1 MKNNFI
7 KSLVEFVFQSKTY
20 LSELTLEDGTMVEID
35 DQTMVASKMLEDGSM
50 EVLAEG
56 TYKLMDGSE
65 LVVGPEGVV
74 QPQVEAPAEAP
85 AEEIAAEEVPIA
97 AEEVP
102 SEQFSLEEKFAL
114 ESKVNELTSKFE
126 ELNAKYEVLLKT
138 SVEKFKS
145 VEKVIVDKPLTQLEA
160 VKKQLKEKY
169 KN

>member
-35 DQTMVASKMLEDGSM
+35 DTTMVASKMLEDGTM

-56 TYKLMDGSE
+56 TYKLMDGSD

-74 QPQVEAPAEAP
+74 QPQVETPAEAP
-85 AEEIAAEEVPIA
+85 AEEIAAEV
-97 AEEVP
+97 VP
-102 SEQFSLEEKFAL
+102 SEQFSLEQKIAL
-114 ESKVNELTSKFE
+114 ESKVTELTSKFE

-145 VEKVIVDKPLTQLEA
+145 VEKVIVDKPLTKLQA
-160 VKKQLKEKY
+160 VQKQLKEKY

>member
-35 DQTMVASKMLEDGSM
+35 DQTMVASKMLEDGTM

-56 TYKLMDGSE
+56 TYKLMDGSD
-65 LVVGPEGVV
+65 LVVGPNGVV
-74 QPQVEAPAEAP
+74 QPQVVAPAEAP
-85 AEEIAAEEVPIA
+85 AEEIAAEEVP
-97 AEEVP
+97 
-102 SEQFSLEEKFAL
+102 SEQFSLEQKVAL
-114 ESKVNELTSKFE
+114 ESKVIELTSKFE

-169 KN
+169 KK

>member
-35 DQTMVASKMLEDGSM
+35 DTTMVASKMLEDGTM

-56 TYKLMDGSE
+56 TYKLMDGSD
-65 LVVGPEGVV
+65 LVVGPEGKVE
-74 QPQVEAPAEAP
+74 PQVEVPAEAP
-85 AEEIAAEEVPIA
+85 AEEIAAEEVS
-97 AEEVP
+97 
-102 SEQFSLEEKFAL
+102 SEQFSLEQKVAL
-114 ESKVNELTSKFE
+114 ESKVIELTSKFE

-145 VEKVIVDKPLTQLEA
+145 VEKVIEDKPLTRLEA
-160 VKKQLKEKY
+160 VQKQLKEKY
-169 KN
+169 KK

>member
-35 DQTMVASKMLEDGSM
+35 DTTMVASKMLEDGTM

-56 TYKLMDGSE
+56 TYKLMDGTE
-65 LVVGPEGVV
+65 LVVGPNGVV
-74 QPQVEAPAEAP
+74 QPQVAAP
-85 AEEIAAEEVPIA
+85 AEEIAAEEA
-97 AEEVP
+97 P
-102 SEQFSLEEKFAL
+102 SEQFSLEEKIAL
-114 ESKVNELTSKFE
+114 ETKVTELTSKFE
-126 ELNAKYEVLLKT
+126 ELNAKYEDLLKT

-160 VKKQLKEKY
+160 VQKQLKEKY
-169 KN
+169 KK

>member
-35 DQTMVASKMLEDGSM
+35 DTTMVASKMLEDGTM

-56 TYKLMDGSE
+56 TYKLMDGTD
-65 LVVGPEGVV
+65 LVVGPNGVV
-74 QPQVEAPAEAP
+74 EPQVAAPAEA
-85 AEEIAAEEVPIA
+85 PIA

-102 SEQFSLEEKFAL
+102 SEQFSLEQKVAL
-114 ESKVNELTSKFE
+114 ESKVTELTSKFE

-145 VEKVIVDKPLTQLEA
+145 VEKVIVDKPLTKLEA
-160 VKKQLKEKY
+160 VQKQLKEKY
-169 KN
+169 KK

>member
-7 KSLVEFVFQSKTY
+7 KNLVNFIFESKTY
-20 LSELTLEDGTMVEID
+20 LSELTLEDGSLIEID
-35 DQTMVASKMLEDGSM
+35 DQTMVASKVLESGEM

-85 AEEIAAEEVPIA
+85 AEEIAAEQV
-97 AEEVP
+97 VTD
-102 SEQFSLEEKFAL
+102 QFSLEQKIAL
-114 ESKVNELTSKFE
+114 ESKVTELTSKFE

-145 VEKVIVDKPLTQLEA
+145 VEKVIVDKPLTKLQA
-160 VKKQLKEKY
+160 VQKQLKEKY